1 MTSRSQSG
9 LPRTLDGGD
18 IFRRKRPAG
27 VITSSPPSAGGR
39 ASPCVG
45 NLLPK
50 AGPSKAPL
58 TRNELVALALR
69 DFCGLVR
76 HALNEAKVARMR
88 PSKMSEQFFYVHLKF
103 IPKIV
108 SLEEPIL
115 RQREVV
121 VEVSKSLV
129 QHRQSE
135 LSENPGEKAIALDI
149 ARRAALGTF
158 PTVAER
164 ILGLYDEEAPSWHE
178 HRHHVMN
185 ERPCDNEENSTRA
198 WRIV

>member
-1 MTSRSQSG
+1 
-9 LPRTLDGGD
+9 
-18 IFRRKRPAG
+18 
-27 VITSSPPSAGGR
+27 
-39 ASPCVG
+39 
-45 NLLPK
+45 
-50 AGPSKAPL
+50 
-58 TRNELVALALR
+58 
-69 DFCGLVR
+69 
-76 HALNEAKVARMR
+76 
-88 PSKMSEQFFYVHLKF
+88 MSEQFFYVHLKF

-108 SLEEPIL
+108 TLEVPIL

-135 LSENPGEKAIALDI
+135 LREDPGEKAIALDI

-178 HRHHVMN
+178 HRHQVMN

-198 WRIV
+198 WRIA

>member
-1 MTSRSQSG
+1 
-9 LPRTLDGGD
+9 
-18 IFRRKRPAG
+18 
-27 VITSSPPSAGGR
+27 
-39 ASPCVG
+39 
-45 NLLPK
+45 
-50 AGPSKAPL
+50 
-58 TRNELVALALR
+58 
-69 DFCGLVR
+69 
-76 HALNEAKVARMR
+76 
-88 PSKMSEQFFYVHLKF
+88 MSEQFFYVHLKF

-108 SLEEPIL
+108 TLEVPIL

-135 LSENPGEKAIALDI
+135 LLNENPGEKAIALDI

-178 HRHHVMN
+178 HRHQVMN
-185 ERPCDNEENSTRA
+185 ERPCDNEENGTRA